1 MQKRARPRKP
11 DVAII
16 IVSLLF
22 VPLQPEKQEI
32 FGKMFTVIL
41 LMLAGIAAGYL
52 QRSKRG
58 LNLKPLDL
66 AIVIDAALAKEGEPY
81 HFSPSACFF
90 TSSMDP
96 Q

>member
-22 VPLQPEKQEI
+22 VPLQPKEQEI

-41 LMLAGIAAGYL
+41 LMLAGIAAAV
-52 QRSKRG
+52 G
-58 LNLKPLDL
+58 LTVRERPWGILRDR
-66 AIVIDAALAKEGEPY
+66 ALND
-81 HFSPSACFF
+81 FIL
-90 TSSMDP
+90 
-96 Q
+96 